1 MSINNMATLCLQI
14 ICLQIIC
21 LQIICLQIICV
32 RILSVCGFSLCAD
45 SLCLQEL
52 LPRTHKKVAL
62 GGRTLSHELRANNDD
77 QDNGGRQ
84 NGRSGDSQDH
94 GGT

>member
-14 ICLQIIC
+14 IG
-21 LQIICLQIICV
+21 LQIICV
-32 RILSVCGFSLCAD
+32 RILSVCGFSLSRGTLATH
-45 SLCLQEL
+45 SLESGLE
-52 LPRTHKKVAL
+52 
-62 GGRTLSHELRANNDD
+62 GRTLSHELRANNDD
-77 QDNGGRQ
+77 QDNGGGQ